1 MDYDSAFYQDPSGL
15 CAGVDSLEDEAASL
29 VPSVTRPGVTS
40 MDTVTSMVDNMT
52 NMTSLDNMTSMVDN
66 MTNMASLVGTGPA
79 QVVGTGVYSGAEDQ
93 GKSLNQATASH
104 GGSNEDMKKVLME
117 LDNTGYFAEVITQTI
132 TYTCPCPILT
142 RPCYSISSGQ
152 FTFIFHIRRSYL

>member
-1 MDYDSAFYQDPSGL
+1 MTCNKQNMDYDSAFYQDPSSL
-15 CAGVDSLEDEAASL
+15 CAGVDSLEDDAASL

-40 MDTVTSMVDNMT
+40 LDTVTSMVDNMT
-52 NMTSLDNMTSMVDN
+52 NMTSLDNMTNMVDN

-79 QVVGTGVYSGAEDQ
+79 QVVGTSVYSGAEDE

-117 LDNTGYFAEVITQTI
+117 LDNTGYFAEVITY
-132 TYTCPCPILT
+132 TYVHA
-142 RPCYSISSGQ
+142 Y
-152 FTFIFHIRRSYL
+152 FTHPY

>member
-15 CAGVDSLEDEAASL
+15 CAGVDNLEDDAASL

-66 MTNMASLVGTGPA
+66 MTNMTSLDNMTSMVDNMTNMASLVGTGPA
-79 QVVGTGVYSGAEDQ
+79 QVVYSGAEDQ

-117 LDNTGYFAEVITQTI
+117 LDNTGYFAEV
-132 TYTCPCPILT
+132 
-142 RPCYSISSGQ
+142 
-152 FTFIFHIRRSYL
+152 

>member
-15 CAGVDSLEDEAASL
+15 CAGVDSLEDDAASL

-79 QVVGTGVYSGAEDQ
+79 QVVYSGAEDQ

-117 LDNTGYFAEVITQTI
+117 LDNTGYFAEVLTI
-132 TYTCPCPILT
+132 IQAFFKLYIGCHYHILT
-142 RPCYSISSGQ
+142 RPCYSISCK
-152 FTFIFHIRRSYL
+152 

>member
-1 MDYDSAFYQDPSGL
+1 
-15 CAGVDSLEDEAASL
+15 
-29 VPSVTRPGVTS
+29 

-66 MTNMASLVGTGPA
+66 MTNMAGLVGTGPA
-79 QVVGTGVYSGAEDQ
+79 QVVYSGAEDQ

-117 LDNTGYFAEVITQTI
+117 LDNTGYFAEV
-132 TYTCPCPILT
+132 
-142 RPCYSISSGQ
+142 
-152 FTFIFHIRRSYL
+152 